1 MAKVLTVKFLHYP
14 TQAEASSRREW
25 ISSLILVS
33 KLSVPR
39 VAQLLNVSKQTVT
52 AFRDNN
58 RPSVK
63 CEAFFQALEDTIMDA
78 LVEAGFVTRNIRL
91 VKEDDIRRIVDSLA
105 KGIPVDQVMDIVEQ
119 EKAKKRAKAERA
131 AAKTAKR
138 VEEEE
143 HATPELEDDDQEPK
157 RGSKKTTK
165 RRGAKA

>member
-1 MAKVLTVKFLHYP
+1 MAKVMTVKFLHYP

-52 AFRDNN
+52 AFRDNL

-105 KGIPVDQVMDIVEQ
+105 KGIPVDQVMDIVEE
-119 EKAKKRAKAERA
+119 EKAKELAKAERA
-131 AAKTAKR
+131 AAKTAR
-138 VEEEE
+138 MGEEEK
-143 HATPELEDDDQEPK
+143 HAPTKLEGDDQESK
-157 RGSKKTTK
+157 KGSKKTTK